1 MRSLLSWV
9 TFGTV
14 AAVAAVG
21 VWTSPI
27 QEVRK
32 AADDPATP
40 RPQTVKMRPVPPT
53 VVAPVAAAKAKAQVK
68 GRLTLTRVTLR
79 ETKVYGGYGTRATVL
94 ISKAAPAKGI
104 TLKVTVAKGLRAVK
118 KVKVGKGTRTAT
130 FWVGTAR
137 VKAPVTRR
145 VKVSYGRI
153 VKQAKLKIYQWP
165 RIVDFGLST
174 ATIVGGGTMSGA
186 VRLSGPA
193 QPGGTVVRLTST
205 SNTVTVP
212 ASLRIPAGV
221 KFVKFPIKTVAV
233 AAPETVTIKANKLW
247 TLRVRVTPPNPN
259 AAMITKLEL
268 NPAEVVGGGAV
279 KATVTLDRVAPAA
292 GVKVTF
298 ASTSVSA
305 QVPGQPVVVPAGQ
318 QALTVNI
325 PTTAVATAVVAGLT
339 ASTNGTMGKAN
350 LSISPTPLV
359 NGFTT
364 AAPEVQSGDQ
374 ITATASLD
382 GAAPAGGTKIAL
394 TSPDPAA
401 IFPAEVKVAAGA
413 TTVNFPITAGTLDA
427 TTTVAMNAASGGGK
441 GKAASLLIRPRLL
454 LSSKTGA
461 AVKVGEVVN
470 VTATIGAITQAP
482 VALTL
487 NTEGLTSAGT
497 ATVATGDY
505 KVTFEVTVTADVGAN
520 ASVQV
525 KGNGKTLTITW
536 PVNA

>member
-14 AAVAAVG
+14 AAVAAAG
-21 VWTSPI
+21 VWASPI

-32 AADDPATP
+32 AADEPAAT
-40 RPQTVKMRPVPPT
+40 RPQTVKMQPVQPA
-53 VVAPVAAAKAKAQVK
+53 VAAPVTAARAQVQVK

-79 ETKVYGGYGTRATVL
+79 EKKVYGGYGTRATVL
-94 ISKAAPAKGI
+94 LSKAAPANGN
-104 TLKVTVAKGLRAVK
+104 TLKVTVGKGLRAVK
-118 KVKVGKGTRTAT
+118 KIKVKKGTRTAI

-137 VKAPVTRR
+137 VKAPVTRL
-145 VKVSYGRI
+145 VKVSYGKT
-153 VKQAKLKIYQWP
+153 VKQAKLKVYQLP
-165 RIVDFGLST
+165 RVVDFVLST
-174 ATIVGGGTMSGA
+174 PTIVGGGTMSGA
-186 VRLSGPA
+186 VKLSGPA
-193 QPGGTVVRLTST
+193 QPGGTVVKLTST
-205 SNTVTVP
+205 SNTVKVP

-221 KFVKFPIKTVAV
+221 KSVKFPIKTAAV
-233 AAPETVTIKANKLW
+233 AALETVTIKADKVW

-298 ASTSVSA
+298 ASTSASA
-305 QVPGQPVVVPAGQ
+305 QVPGLPVVVPAGQ
-318 QALTVNI
+318 QVLTVNI
-325 PTTAVATAVVAGLT
+325 PTTAVTTTVVAGLT
-339 ASTNGTMGKAN
+339 VSTNGTMGKAN

-374 ITATASLD
+374 ITATVSLD
-382 GAAPAGGTKIAL
+382 GAAPAGGTAIAL

-401 IFPAEVKVAAGA
+401 VFPAGIKVAAGA
-413 TTVNFPITAGTLDA
+413 TTVSFPITAGALDA

-441 GKAASLLIRPRLL
+441 GKAAALLIRPRLV
-454 LSSKTGA
+454 LSSDTGTTVKT
-461 AVKVGEVVN
+461 GEVVN
-470 VTATIGAITQAP
+470 VTATIGAIAQAP

-487 NTEGLTSAGT
+487 DAEGVTSAGT

-505 KVTFEVTVTADVGAN
+505 KVTFAVTVTADVGGN

-536 PVNA
+536 TVTA